1 MTGKVKVEG
10 YISLGNEA
18 FGGEGDSDMG
28 RLMIA
33 RHPGRLKVVNNGRMA
48 SYLPPLS

>member
-18 FGGEGDSDMG
+18 FVGGGRFRHGETDDSKTS
-28 RLMIA
+28 RLA
-33 RHPGRLKVVNNGRMA
+33 
-48 SYLPPLS
+48 